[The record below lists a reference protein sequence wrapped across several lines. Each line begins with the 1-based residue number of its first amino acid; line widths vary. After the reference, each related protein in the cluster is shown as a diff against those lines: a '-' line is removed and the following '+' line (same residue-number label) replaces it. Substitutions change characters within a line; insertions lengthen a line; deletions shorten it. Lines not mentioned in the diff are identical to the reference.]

1 MNRQEETVKQ
11 FFPERGLPRWL
22 LMKSLK
28 LPLIII
34 FTLLVPYLIPAVA
47 DVPPSEKPEVEYLLG
62 LVKTS
67 ACKFERNGNL
77 YDGRDAAEHIEKK
90 YEHFRDK
97 ITSTETFIEYA
108 ATKSMI
114 SGKNYLIICPGAEPE
129 NTGDWL
135 LKELRKY
142 RESR

>member
-1 MNRQEETVKQ
+1 MVIGDNA
-11 FFPERGLPRWL
+11 
-22 LMKSLK
+22 MKSLN
-28 LPLIII
+28 PMLIII
-34 FTLLVPYLIPAVA
+34 CTLLVPYLSPAGA
-47 DVPPSEKPEVEYLLG
+47 DVPPSGKPEVEYLLG

-67 ACKFERNGNL
+67 ECKFERNGNL
-77 YDGRDAAEHIEKK
+77 YDGLDAYEHIEKK

-114 SGKNYLIICPGAEPE
+114 SGKYYLIICPGAEPE

>member
-1 MNRQEETVKQ
+1 MV
-11 FFPERGLPRWL
+11 P
-22 LMKSLK
+22 
-28 LPLIII
+28 
-34 FTLLVPYLIPAVA
+34 TLLFALIAFIIPAVCSYA
-47 DVPPSEKPEVEYLLG
+47 DVPAAEKPEVEYLLG

-67 ACKFERNGNL
+67 ACKFERNGKL
-77 YDGRDAAEHIEKK
+77 YDGQKAYEHIERK
-90 YEHFRDK
+90 YEHFRDE

-114 SGKNYLIICPGAEPE
+114 SGKYYLIICAGMEPE

>member
-1 MNRQEETVKQ
+1 MIRI
-11 FFPERGLPRWL
+11 F
-22 LMKSLK
+22 
-28 LPLIII
+28 LIALIASI
-34 FTLLVPYLIPAVA
+34 IPAALYSSA
-47 DVPPSEKPEVEYLLG
+47 DVPAAEKPEVEYLLG

-67 ACKFERNGNL
+67 ACKFERNGKL
-77 YDGRDAAEHIEKK
+77 YDGEKAYGHIEKK
-90 YEHFRDK
+90 YEHFRDE

-114 SGKNYLIICPGAEPE
+114 SGKYYLIICSGAEPE

>member
-1 MNRQEETVKQ
+1 
-11 FFPERGLPRWL
+11 
-22 LMKSLK
+22 MKSLN
-28 LPLIII
+28 PMLIII
-34 FTLLVPYLIPAVA
+34 FTLLVPYLGPAGA
-47 DVPPSEKPEVEYLLG
+47 DVPPSGKPEVEYLLG

-67 ACKFERNGNL
+67 ECKFERNGNL
-77 YDGRDAAEHIEKK
+77 YDGLDAYEHIEKK

-97 ITSTETFIEYA
+97 VTSTETFIEYA

-114 SGKNYLIICPGAEPE
+114 SGKNYLIICPGEEPE

-135 LKELRKY
+135 QKELRKY

>member
-1 MNRQEETVKQ
+1 MTIRTHVSITMI
-11 FFPERGLPRWL
+11 R
-22 LMKSLK
+22 
-28 LPLIII
+28 
-34 FTLLVPYLIPAVA
+34 TLLIALLVYIIPAALYSSA
-47 DVPPSEKPEVEYLLG
+47 DVPPAEKPEVEYLLG

-67 ACKFERNGNL
+67 ACKFERNGKL
-77 YDGRDAAEHIEKK
+77 YDGQKAYEHIERK
-90 YEHFRDK
+90 YEHFQDE

-114 SGKNYLIICPGAEPE
+114 SGKYYLIICAGREPE

-135 LKELRKY
+135 LKELRNY

>member
-1 MNRQEETVKQ
+1 
-11 FFPERGLPRWL
+11 
-22 LMKSLK
+22 MKSLK
-28 LPLIII
+28 PMLIII
-34 FTLLVPYLIPAVA
+34 FAVLAPYLSPAGA

-77 YDGRDAAEHIEKK
+77 YDGRDAYEHIEKK
-90 YEHFRDK
+90 YDHFRDK
-97 ITSTETFIEYA
+97 ITSTETFIKYA

-114 SGKNYLIICPGAEPE
+114 SGKYYIIICPGAEPE

-135 LKELRKY
+135 LGELRKY

>member
-1 MNRQEETVKQ
+1 
-11 FFPERGLPRWL
+11 
-22 LMKSLK
+22 
-28 LPLIII
+28 
-34 FTLLVPYLIPAVA
+34 IPAVYSYA
-47 DVPPSEKPEVEYLLG
+47 DVPPAEKPEVEYLLG

-67 ACKFERNGNL
+67 ACKFERNGKL
-77 YDGRDAAEHIEKK
+77 YDGEKAYGHIKKK
-90 YEHFRDK
+90 YEHFRDE

-114 SGKNYLIICPGAEPE
+114 SGNYYLVICAGSEPE

>member
-1 MNRQEETVKQ
+1 MIR
-11 FFPERGLPRWL
+11 
-22 LMKSLK
+22 
-28 LPLIII
+28 
-34 FTLLVPYLIPAVA
+34 TLLIALLVYIIPAALYSSA
-47 DVPPSEKPEVEYLLG
+47 DVPPAEKPEVEYLLG

-67 ACKFERNGNL
+67 ACKFERNGKL
-77 YDGRDAAEHIEKK
+77 YDGQKAYEHIERK
-90 YEHFRDK
+90 YEHFQDE

-114 SGKNYLIICPGAEPE
+114 SGKYYLIICAGREPE

>member
-1 MNRQEETVKQ
+1 
-11 FFPERGLPRWL
+11 
-22 LMKSLK
+22 MKSLK
-28 LPLIII
+28 PMLIII
-34 FTLLVPYLIPAVA
+34 LTVLVPFFSPAGA

-67 ACKFERNGNL
+67 ACKFERNGIL
-77 YDGRDAAEHIEKK
+77 YGGRNASEHIEKK

-114 SGKNYLIICPGAEPE
+114 SGKYYLIICSGVEPE